1 MSTIGPE
8 NLPLIQ
14 QITFGEGGVE
24 IVYAE
29 PRDRE
34 ILEKTGVMNTKVKN
48 IPHRYIQDEIVDLID
63 SAVQVLDAAARHER
77 DAPDSFRR

>member
-1 MSTIGPE
+1 MSIAPE

-14 QITFGEGGVE
+14 QITFGESGVE

-34 ILEKTGVMNTKVKN
+34 ILEKTGVMNTKVKS
-48 IPHRYIQDEIVDLID
+48 IPHRYIQDEILDLID
-63 SAVQVLDAAARHER
+63 SAIQVLDAAGRHER
-77 DAPDSFRR
+77 EAPDQYRR